1 MEKKINSLPLIAK
14 PYTDRIF
21 NEITII
27 IQNDYE
33 KLKKS
38 HPNFKE
44 SLRVISI
51 LETRIYSIVLGIFEL
66 VQEDNIYSCKI
77 LLRSLIEHCV
87 KLDYLTQTSL
97 QYQNDNIFKE
107 YLIFN
112 DLAEE
117 LQYLKGLNYTSKIL
131 NNIGIDYEAF
141 QDLKRRKPEVQQYT
155 EKQIF
160 EKASQFG
167 FRNMFKYIN
176 ETKDKNPFDLKNE
189 DFKNGF
195 KAFLHIGTLYSDLS
209 SFVHGG
215 PTADKYVLQMHLDK
229 EEENMEILDMVEQVM
244 AMNFYACIVFIAF
257 CNKLENKYD
266 DNINRIIDCQ
276 IEYYKKI

>member
-1 MEKKINSLPLIAK
+1 MENKINALSIIAK
-14 PYTDRIF
+14 PFAERIF

-33 KLKKS
+33 KLKDS
-38 HPNFKE
+38 NPQFKE

-51 LETRIYSIVLGIFEL
+51 LETRIFSIVLGILNL
-66 VQEDNIYSCKI
+66 VLEDNIYSSKI

-87 KLDYLTQTSL
+87 KLDYLTQISL
-97 QYQNDNIFKE
+97 YSKNDNIFNE

-131 NNIGIDYEAF
+131 NNKDIDYEALK
-141 QDLKRRKPEVQQYT
+141 DLKRRKPDVQQYT

-176 ETKDKNPFDLKNE
+176 ETKDRNPFDLKNE
-189 DFKNGF
+189 DFRKGF
-195 KAFLHIGTLYSDLS
+195 EAFLHIGTLYSDLS

-215 PTADKYVLQMHLDK
+215 PAADKFVLLMHLDQ
-229 EEENMEILDMVEQVM
+229 EEQNVEILDMVEQVM
-244 AMNFYACIVFIAF
+244 AMNFYACIIFIAF

-266 DNINRIIDCQ
+266 ENIKRIFDCQ
-276 IEYYKKI
+276 LEYYNKI